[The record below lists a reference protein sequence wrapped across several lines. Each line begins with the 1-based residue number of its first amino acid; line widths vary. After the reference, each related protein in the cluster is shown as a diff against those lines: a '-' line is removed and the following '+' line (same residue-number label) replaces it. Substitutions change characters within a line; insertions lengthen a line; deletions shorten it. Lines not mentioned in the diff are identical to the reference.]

1 MDEVRKKIM
10 LVDDNVAN
18 LATGRHFLKPFY
30 DVYTASSAALMF
42 EILEKVLPDLI
53 LLDVDMPQMD
63 GHEAMRR
70 LKRARRFSAVPVI
83 FLTALSDE
91 QRELRGF
98 DLGAVDYVSKP
109 FSPPRLLRR
118 IENHLLI
125 LRQQAIIRRH
135 AEDLEGLVRRKTG
148 EVFSLQNAM
157 LETMAELAEYRG
169 RFAGGQG
176 AFTPLYVKA
185 MLDEMQ
191 GDPLYAE
198 EISSWDMTFLL
209 PSVQLHDVG
218 KIAIPDSILNK
229 PEPLSPEE
237 FAIMK
242 THVGTG
248 VDVVE
253 RIKARIPD
261 HSFMRHARR
270 IVEAHHEKWDGTGYP
285 GGLKGEDIPLEG
297 RLTAFADVY
306 DALVSWRPYRR
317 KAYSHEEAVE
327 IMRDGSGSHFD
338 PSLMEIFLRVE
349 DEFRHAAHGKN
360 LLGACC

>member
-1 MDEVRKKIM
+1 MDELRKKIM

-91 QRELRGF
+91 QSELRGF

-157 LETMAELAEYRG
+157 LETIAELVEYRG
-169 RFAGGQG
+169 RFVGGQG

-191 GDPLYAE
+191 GDPLYAD
-198 EISSWDMTFLL
+198 EIASWDAAFLL

-218 KIAIPDSILNK
+218 KIAVPDSILNK
-229 PEPLSPEE
+229 PGALTAEE

-253 RIKARIPD
+253 RIKAKIPE
-261 HSFMRHARR
+261 HSFMLHARR
-270 IVEAHHEKWDGTGYP
+270 IVEAHHEKWDGSGYP
-285 GGLKGEDIPLEG
+285 GGLRGEDIPLEG
-297 RLTAFADVY
+297 RLMAFADVY

-317 KAYSHEEAVE
+317 KAYTHEEAVE
-327 IMRDGSGSHFD
+327 MMRYGSGSHFD
-338 PSLMEIFLRVE
+338 PSLMEIFFRVE
-349 DEFRHAAHGKN
+349 NEFRHIARGQGK
-360 LLGACC
+360 

>member
-30 DVYTASSAALMF
+30 DVYTASSAAQMF

-63 GHEAMRR
+63 GHEVIRK
-70 LKRARRFSAVPVI
+70 LKRTRRFSAVPVI
-83 FLTALSDE
+83 FLTSLSDE
-91 QRELRGF
+91 KSELRGF

-109 FSPPRLLRR
+109 FSPPRLLKR

-125 LRQQAIIRRH
+125 LRQQAIIRQH
-135 AEDLEGLVRRKTG
+135 AGELEGLVRSKTG

-157 LETMAELAEYRG
+157 LETIAELAEYRG
-169 RFAGGQG
+169 RFAGGDG

-191 GDPLYAE
+191 GDPLYAD
-198 EISSWDMTFLL
+198 EIASWDMTFLL

-229 PEPLSPEE
+229 PGALTPEE
-237 FAIMK
+237 FEIMK
-242 THVGTG
+242 MHVGIG

-253 RIKARIPD
+253 RIKAKVPD
-261 HSFMRHARR
+261 HSFMGHARR

-285 GGLKGEDIPLEG
+285 GGLRGEDIPLEG

-317 KAYSHEEAVE
+317 RAYSHEEAVE
-327 IMRDGSGSHFD
+327 IMHSGSGSHFD
-338 PSLMEIFLRVE
+338 PSLMEIFLHVE

-360 LLGACC
+360 